1 MISLIRQEKKG
12 ITLVILMKEREA
24 KQKYMTKNRARMP
37 PLGTRATALLLSLSR
52 WCWSLLEKENV
63 VSLLPLRL
71 IFFYLIHV
79 LIIVFLVLLLS
90 LSLVCLY
97 IPTIRVCIIYTC
109 AYVCMH
115 ASSTFVYIYVDE
127 IFATDWLGI
136 LIHYSHSTSENL
148 KGNNLLFYYY
158 LFKNPNRGNLFVLK
172 YSQLHRLLLT
182 ALLPTPFNTLVDV
195 VSGKTVY
202 R

>member
-1 MISLIRQEKKG
+1 M
-12 ITLVILMKEREA
+12 
-24 KQKYMTKNRARMP
+24 
-37 PLGTRATALLLSLSR
+37 
-52 WCWSLLEKENV
+52 

-79 LIIVFLVLLLS
+79 LLIVFLVLL

>member
-52 WCWSLLEKENV
+52 WCWSFLEKENV